1 MKLHTNPPPTC
12 LLVPHPVDGQ
22 CGLLRCLK
30 KTIRRDGFLL
40 CRLFLPHARKELF
53 FLSSTA
59 GTTDL
64 RILPGTGI
72 FQVDRD

>member
-1 MKLHTNPPPTC
+1 
-12 LLVPHPVDGQ
+12 VGYFDV
-22 CGLLRCLK
+22 LK